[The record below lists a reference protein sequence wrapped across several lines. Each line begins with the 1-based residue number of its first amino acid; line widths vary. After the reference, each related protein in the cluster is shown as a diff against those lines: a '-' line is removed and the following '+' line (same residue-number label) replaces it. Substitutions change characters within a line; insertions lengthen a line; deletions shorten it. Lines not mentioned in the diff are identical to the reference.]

1 MANKVKH
8 LLNKHQSHFY
18 TDDRG
23 PDIKKEEKM
32 PNSFYDEAA
41 KEIIR
46 DAAEKK
52 NHPDSP
58 MDAFERPPSAAPAQ
72 PAQPA
77 PHQATEPHQAP
88 VPRQSP
94 QHQAPI
100 PQAPSAPV
108 TQEPVYEAPY
118 SPEPQAPSAL
128 PSGELEDDYDDF
140 DFVEAYD
147 DDPVGDDERMLPEN
161 SAASAIKCAFL
172 GIGGGGGKLAKAFL
186 DLGFS
191 KTLLINTTIKDQPEG
206 VPAQNFLLL
215 PGADGVGKDIDLGKR
230 VLENNS
236 ALVEDAIRTR
246 IGKVDWLFVL
256 AGGGGGTGSA
266 CPILNGAFDRYLKSV
281 ESSGK
286 VVYVITRPTAQELLN
301 PTIADN
307 YEHLLSSVSLSP
319 YIMID
324 NEKQLQ
330 LLRGKVGMLNL
341 YPSANKNFAKLL
353 WQVLKLADE
362 TSPIQSFDSKD
373 LERVLST
380 TGRMVIGSTVAR
392 DVNRQDLGSILYQ
405 GCIKSSP
412 CPPPAGKAST
422 GVMLLIVTPAMA
434 SNPSVSKNLEAAFSY
449 VGGRTD
455 TLFSGVYIKQRLPGI
470 IAISVIAGF

>member
-1 MANKVKH
+1 VASTVKT
-8 LLNKHQSHFY
+8 LKNMPASYFY
-18 TDDRG
+18 TDDKM
-23 PDIKKEEKM
+23 KKPKCEEKM
-32 PNSFYDEAA
+32 SDNFYNEAA
-41 KEIIR
+41 QEIIR
-46 DAAEKK
+46 DAAGKKK
-52 NHPDSP
+52 NGESLKTALENAAQQVPTP
-58 MDAFERPPSAAPAQ
+58 AQAPAQAPAQ
-72 PAQPA
+72 PEPAAIRQPVPSQQAPEAIPSTVPTQPA
-77 PHQATEPHQAP
+77 PAVVDEP
-88 VPRQSP
+88 
-94 QHQAPI
+94 
-100 PQAPSAPV
+100 
-108 TQEPVYEAPY
+108 
-118 SPEPQAPSAL
+118 
-128 PSGELEDDYDDF
+128 LEDDFGDFDDF

-147 DDPVGDDERMLPEN
+147 DDPVGDDERMLPDN
-161 SAASAIKCAFL
+161 TAASAIKCAFL

-186 DLGFS
+186 DLGFN

-206 VPAQNFLLL
+206 VPSENFLLL

-266 CPILNGAFDRYLKSV
+266 CNILNGAFDRYLKSV
-281 ESSGK
+281 ESSGR
-286 VVYVITRPTAQELLN
+286 VVYIITRPTAQELLN
-301 PTIADN
+301 PTISDN
-307 YEHLLSSVSLSP
+307 YEHLLSAVGLSP

-392 DVNRQDLGSILYQ
+392 DVNKQDLGSTLYQ

>member
-1 MANKVKH
+1 MASTVK
-8 LLNKHQSHFY
+8 NMKSMPKSYFY
-18 TDDRG
+18 TDDSVKSITKHEG
-23 PDIKKEEKM
+23 KM
-32 PNSFYDEAA
+32 SDNFYKEAA
-41 KEIIR
+41 AEIVR
-46 DAAEKK
+46 DAAGKK
-52 NHPDSP
+52 VEAPQQPATLGSHVASP
-58 MDAFERPPSAAPAQ
+58 AAPAE
-72 PAQPA
+72 PTASPTPEPERSPDPA
-77 PHQATEPHQAP
+77 PEP
-88 VPRQSP
+88 
-94 QHQAPI
+94 
-100 PQAPSAPV
+100 APSLPPEQPV
-108 TQEPVYEAPY
+108 V
-118 SPEPQAPSAL
+118 
-128 PSGELEDDYDDF
+128 EDTPADDFDDFDDF

-147 DDPVGDDERMLPEN
+147 DDPVAADERMLPEN
-161 SAASAIKCAFL
+161 SASSAIKCAFL

-186 DLGFS
+186 DLGFH
-191 KTLLINTTIKDQPEG
+191 KTLLINTTVKDQPEG
-206 VPAQNFLLL
+206 VSAEHFLLL
-215 PGADGVGKDIDLGKR
+215 PGADGVGKDIELGKK

-266 CPILNGAFDRYLKSV
+266 SSILNGAFDRYLRSV
-281 ESSGK
+281 EAVGQ
-286 VVYVITRPTAQELLN
+286 VVYVVTRPTAQELLN
-301 PTIADN
+301 PTIASN
-307 YEHLLSSVSLSP
+307 YEHLLSEVALQP
-319 YIMID
+319 HIMID

-330 LLRGKVGMLNL
+330 LLRGKVGMLDL
-341 YPSANKNFAKLL
+341 YPSANRNFAKLL

-392 DVNRQDLGSILYQ
+392 DVNKQDLGSILYQ
-405 GCIKSSP
+405 GCLKSSP
-412 CPPPAGKAST
+412 CPAPAGKAST

-455 TLFSGVYIKQRLPGI
+455 TLFSGVYVKQRLPGL